1 MTRVLLVWA
10 VTGMAVLTAA
20 WALHPGR
27 PVQARQ
33 HLAHQSQLETLHARC
48 VADMV
53 AQTCRVMTS
62 TTATPAT
69 RSVAPDTVVFVAG
82 TGPVDAALFAELQ
95 STGDAMCQTVR
106 RHCTQDWLGKRCSAA
121 RAIYG
126 LGT

>member
-1 MTRVLLVWA
+1 
-10 VTGMAVLTAA
+10 
-20 WALHPGR
+20 LHDWR
-27 PVQARQ
+27 PIQAGQ
-33 HLAHQSQLETLHARC
+33 PLADQSQLDTLHARC

-53 AQTCRVMTS
+53 AQTCRVMSS
-62 TTATPAT
+62 TTASSAT

-95 STGDAMCQTVR
+95 SAGDAMCQTVR
-106 RHCTQDWLGKRCSAA
+106 RHCTQDWLGKHCSAA